1 MKIDISLTDFV
12 DFAMKSGTPKVTKVS
27 EMKDRPDYQP
37 AFDFYKRFR
46 EALFEAHRG
55 GEGISV
61 ITAMVRSQTDPKKRA
76 QYEEIASAYKSWCG
90 RKSLV
95 WFEPPRDE
103 LRVGDVR
110 MRLKP
115 RARTHDPRRASR
127 HQALLQA
134 REAPAKPCGDDRV
147 LDGKGA
153 RREGS
158 GGRVQHP
165 RRSPQ
170 EPHDPVERPQA
181 PRNALGRRARCAR
194 SNVGSGVMAPRG
206 TRTRA

>member
-46 EALFEAHRG
+46 EGLVEAHRG

-61 ITAMVRSQTDPKKRA
+61 IAAMVRSQTDPKKRA

-110 MRLKP
+110 MRLNPELGLTIQGVPHVIKLYFKP
-115 RARTHDPRRASR
+115 EK
-127 HQALLQA
+127 L
-134 REAPAKPCGDDRV
+134 
-147 LDGKGA
+147 
-153 RREGS
+153 
-158 GGRVQHP
+158 
-165 RRSPQ
+165 
-170 EPHDPVERPQA
+170 
-181 PRNALGRRARCAR
+181 PRNRAEMIAYLMAKELGAKAPEAAFSILDVRRKNLMTPSSDPKRLGTLLAGELAALEAMWDSA
-194 SNVGSGVMAPRG
+194 
-206 TRTRA
+206 